1 MSNSKD
7 RNKGQ
12 KEDRQLAAVLAAS
25 GIIGAALVYWAIQIR
40 YVLETLAMARG

>member
-1 MSNSKD
+1 MSNYK
-7 RNKGQ
+7 NWK
-12 KEDRQLAAVLAAS
+12 KDRQLAALLAAS

>member
-1 MSNSKD
+1 MDSNRK
-7 RNKGQ
+7 
-12 KEDRQLAAVLAAS
+12 DRQLAALLAAS